1 MITRVALNGIQY
13 SYASNDTVKWGFKLS
28 RDITCAANFI
38 YIYIYTRAPNCLVS
52 WLAVSEIT
60 IVKRQKKLFD
70 TSFFPTFK
78 GLLIILL
85 WFFNIFFQLSNC
97 LSINLT
103 RMSEICLNGYLTWWI
118 KGRKLN
124 IVKDNL
130 NPDWN

>member
-13 SYASNDTVKWGFKLS
+13 SYASNDTVKWGFRLS
-28 RDITCAANFI
+28 RDTTCAANFI
-38 YIYIYTRAPNCLVS
+38 YIYIHTRAPNCLVS

-60 IVKRQKKLFD
+60 IVKRQKNFLTPVFFLLLRVFW
-70 TSFFPTFK
+70 SFYYDF
-78 GLLIILL
+78 LIY
-85 WFFNIFFQLSNC
+85 FFNYQIASQS
-97 LSINLT
+97 T
-103 RMSEICLNGYLTWWI
+103 WPRMSEICLNGYLTWWI